1 MIPTKES
8 YERLPIGFWLRTT
21 GWRQIDPAK
30 FTVENWERDWTDGGS
45 TVWKAT
51 PIFLFVG
58 GNIPKIRVSYFIVAA
73 LMYFWLNPKIAWWWF
88 APDVPFKINDWRSK
102 LPGKLGMRRDWLVN
116 WCLICGKAIM
126 SQDVSKQ
133 DSPDIFR
140 VLVGHMNLWS
150 LYSLDLDFMVAIRF
164 TTLLCS
170 ALPRGA
176 IGRLGSDRPLPG
188 ALRRIVPWQPRG
200 KPEELSNAELQ

>member
-1 MIPTKES
+1 MIPMKES

-88 APDVPFKINDWRSK
+88 AQDVPFKINDWRSK

-116 WCLICGKAIM
+116 WCLILGKQSCHRTFLNKIHPTF
-126 SQDVSKQ
+126 SEY
-133 DSPDIFR
+133 
-140 VLVGHMNLWS
+140 W
-150 LYSLDLDFMVAIRF
+150 
-164 TTLLCS
+164 
-170 ALPRGA
+170 
-176 IGRLGSDRPLPG
+176 
-188 ALRRIVPWQPRG
+188 
-200 KPEELSNAELQ
+200 